1 MLPRQIAKDAGH
13 NAAAKELRKAE
24 KQQGKGK
31 TSEDVNLISD
41 LWALI
46 LHDWSNEFQAELRQ
60 AFVDTT
66 ETVPSEMFVSV
77 LERLNAPVKPDHLQK
92 VISAH
97 DKEGEGRINTADFIK
112 GVKYIKKAFLLS
124 SYMPKKKKGQKVRK
138 GGKKKKKGKLV
149 LPMPICTLLPELKS
163 RRPDGGPP
171 QYMIETYHNRSDI
184 NRFNPSHPPEHPI
197 MNDSGWYMEKPD
209 KVYVNINYCVKS
221 GNLETLDLAFSQ
233 GVPVDVQDEY
243 YKTPLMVACSSGNLE
258 VVQYL
263 LSQG

>member
-1 MLPRQIAKDAGH
+1 MLPSQIAKDAGQK
-13 NAAAKELRKAE
+13 AAAKVLRKAE
-24 KQQGKGK
+24 KQQGKRNK
-31 TSEDVNLISD
+31 SEGVSLISD
-41 LWALI
+41 HWALI

-66 ETVPSEMFVSV
+66 ETVPSEMFVLV
-77 LERLNAPVKPDHLQK
+77 LEKLNAPVKPDQLHK
-92 VISAH
+92 VVSAH
-97 DKEGEGRINTADFIK
+97 DKKGEGRINITDFIK
-112 GVKYIKKAFLLS
+112 GVKYIKKASLLS
-124 SYMPKKKKGQKVRK
+124 SYVPKKKKGEKGRK
-138 GGKKKKKGKLV
+138 GGKKKKGKFL
-149 LPMPICTLLPELKS
+149 LPMPICTLLPELKY

-171 QYMIETYHNRSDI
+171 HYMIETYYNCSDI
-184 NRFNPSHPPEHPI
+184 HRFDSNQPPEHPI
-197 MNDSGWYMEKPD
+197 LNDSEWYLEKPD